1 MQHELAMRLLVEQ
14 RSEQLIRQA
23 ERDNRAAGL
32 RLASAGAFPR
42 LLGRVAARLSALA
55 RAEAAFGEPAATG
68 KSLDWPRPLLQD
80 FDCDPG
86 GHPAETAAV
95 RRPLGG

>member
-32 RLASAGAFPR
+32 PPARPVTFR
-42 LLGRVAARLSALA
+42 RILGRVAAGLSALV
-55 RAEAAFGEPAATG
+55 RAEAA
-68 KSLDWPRPLLQD
+68 
-80 FDCDPG
+80 
-86 GHPAETAAV
+86 
-95 RRPLGG
+95 LGGWAVDSVRDPARNR